1 MDIKILINFS
11 GFFTI
16 LDHFYQN
23 INKKTYYSIWKKWH
37 LSVWF
42 FSNHLY
48 ASTTKKK
55 KTIDTRFDT
64 FSSYK
69 NANELFR
76 WPISK
81 ISFRV
86 LSNKIRKAFG
96 QKKKNFLKI
105 NLEEAEKLWLN
116 IFFTNKTIPQDP
128 ATIFLRRLTQILK
141 RNKGEKIVPL
151 ILPEKIYFF
160 LELYLN
166 IA

>member
-42 FSNHLY
+42 FQII
-48 ASTTKKK
+48 STLPLQKKK
-55 KTIDTRFDT
+55 KLSTPGLTLFLLIKTQT
-64 FSSYK
+64 SYLGD
-69 NANELFR
+69 LFQKSHSVFYQ
-76 WPISK
+76 IK
-81 ISFRV
+81 
-86 LSNKIRKAFG
+86 FG
-96 QKKKNFLKI
+96 KLLDKKKNFLKI

-116 IFFTNKTIPQDP
+116 IFFTNRTIPQDP

-151 ILPEKIYFF
+151 ILPEKIYFS